1 MAKRTVNA
9 KEVVRD
15 VRAGMDDT
23 GLIEK
28 YGLSPEWL
36 PIMFS
41 KLVDAGLIT
50 RAELD
55 QRLHSSEWSHLI
67 DTGDLSELEE
77 TTHIDEFEKTVD
89 LRELERAELF
99 EESDKLP
106 PSPPYPLVKKRP
118 KPVVQPQAD
127 PASDTTTGSMAQRQ
141 LLVDIR
147 KGMHYHTL
155 MQKYRLSEED
165 LRNRVNRLVATG
177 RLSRSELD
185 HWSPLS
191 QPSLLVETQSLKD
204 EPTAT
209 VDLSRFVERKSQ
221 PDSAAKAHSSAPA
234 VAQAP
239 QAPAIPE
246 DVINA
251 LNDFTRWWT
260 RKQSELPASRPIFKR
275 ANLVTRNIR
284 LSEDLLEA
292 AQAKAGREA
301 ARTGGDLN
309 SLIEFLLWE
318 FLDRDPR
325 FVQ

>member
-9 KEVVRD
+9 KEVVKD

-23 GLIEK
+23 GLMEK

-41 KLVDAGLIT
+41 KLVDAALIT

-55 QRLHSSEWSHLI
+55 QRVHSSEWSNLI

-77 TTHIDEFEKTVD
+77 TTRIDEFEKIVD

-99 EESDKLP
+99 EEIERLP
-106 PSPPYPLVKKRP
+106 PPRPLVKKKP
-118 KPVVQPQAD
+118 KPAVQPPTD
-127 PASDTTTGSMAQRQ
+127 MTSDTTTGNAAQRQ
-141 LLVDIR
+141 LLADIR
-147 KGMHYHTL
+147 AGMHYHTI

-165 LRNRVNRLVATG
+165 LRNRVNRLVANG

-191 QPSLLVETQSLKD
+191 QPSLLVETQGLKD

-221 PDSAAKAHSSAPA
+221 PDSPAKARPSAPA
-234 VAQAP
+234 VAKTP
-239 QAPAIPE
+239 QGPAIPE
-246 DVINA
+246 DVAKA
-251 LNDFTRWWT
+251 LNDFTRWWS
-260 RKQSELPASRPIFKR
+260 RKQSELQPSRPVFKR
-275 ANLVTRNIR
+275 GNLVTRSIR
-284 LSEDLLEA
+284 LSEDLIEEG
-292 AQAKAGREA
+292 QAKAGREA

-309 SLIEFLLWE
+309 SLIELLLWE